1 MHPWWSKSII
11 YHHNIN
17 SVSNSL
23 YCLQKN
29 LKTKFK
35 SKQVNQFQTILNE
48 FKKIS
53 NSKVSTL
60 FSILNS
66 YTIFKGH
73 VKYVMWTNALFTFW
87 TQCYSSCKIWLDIYY
102 TEFLTIFWFA
112 TLVNEYRL
120 EIQFKKLRKVRNIQG
135 RNLRGVWGG
144 GGTPQ
149 DTNHPDWQGNYEY
162 NFKW

>member
-1 MHPWWSKSII
+1 MKQINHISPQHQFSIEQ
-11 YHHNIN
+11 
-17 SVSNSL
+17 

-48 FKKIS
+48 LKKIS
-53 NSKVSTL
+53 NSKVSTS

-73 VKYVMWTNALFTFW
+73 VKSVMWTTALFTFW
-87 TQCYSSCKIWLDIYY
+87 TQCYSSCKIWLYIYY

-135 RNLRGVWGG
+135 RNLRGYGG
-144 GGTPQ
+144 EGGW
-149 DTNHPDWQGNYEY
+149 HPPRYESSRLAGQLWVQ
-162 NFKW
+162 F